1 FMRNS
6 LGLKWIALIICLISL
21 LILTTLFFLNYDGS
35 LKDFNQL
42 TLFIKKVKMA
52 LWLTLAA
59 SLLMPLYWSLVIN
72 KANVR
77 KSAVNYAKTLIDL

>member
-1 FMRNS
+1 RDEKILFNENINYGFMRNS

-72 KANVR
+72 K
-77 KSAVNYAKTLIDL
+77 

>member
-1 FMRNS
+1 MDSTNY
-6 LGLKWIALIICLISL
+6 LPYLIAHSYNFI
-21 LILTTLFFLNYDGS
+21 FLNYDGS

-77 KSAVNYAKTLIDL
+77 KSAVNYAKTLIDLVYKV